1 VKEFQGGKASG
12 LRGYNRGMD
21 NKAIARILR
30 ETAQLLEIDGAI
42 IGRYR
47 TYEKAAELIESLHQP
62 VEQLVR
68 TPEKLLEL
76 PGIGQGMVEHLTEI
90 AKTGDYT
97 LRKKLLKKYPATLLH
112 MLNLQSLGP
121 KKVGFLWSHFKAAT
135 VADVEKL
142 AKEGKLR
149 DLAGFGEKSEQNILK
164 AVEVFKKVTGRFL
177 VSTVEDAAIKIAA
190 HIKKAGKMVESVTP
204 AGSLRRGK
212 ETIGDLDLLVTMGEN
227 GSGAWRVTSGEK
239 NNTEG
244 TEDGTRRAR
253 SSEKSSAKKVAMDAR
268 SRMKG
273 NPAGKK
279 SSVGTE
285 ERPASESG
293 PYDGRNR
300 QEAIDEVAKHILTYP
315 EIDQVLAHGENK
327 VSFTLSNGLQ
337 VDVRLLEKEH
347 FGAALLYF
355 TGSKEHNVRLRG
367 RANDM
372 GWTLNEYEMAT
383 LEEESDEKKDAG
395 LKAVATKKKTTESTE
410 SRTQRAQSSKG
421 KRVAGRTEEEIYE
434 KLKLEFVPPELRE
447 NAGEIEAAEK
457 HTLPKLVELRDIK
470 GDLQMHSTASDGKN
484 TVEEMAEAAK
494 KLGHEYIAMT
504 DHSKAVTV
512 ANGLDEKRM
521 AAHIKN
527 LRAIDKKGLGIRVLA
542 GSEVDILKDGKLDYS
557 EEILAQLDVV
567 VCSIHSYF
575 NLERAEMT
583 ERMLAAIENP
593 YTQIIGHPT
602 GRLLLKR
609 DPLDY
614 DVEKILDACAKHGV
628 AMECNSYPDRLDL
641 KDVYLRMCKE
651 KGVRVVISTDS
662 HNTGNLRFIRYGVT
676 MARRGWL
683 EKKDVINTRPVGE
696 FLGELRGK
704 NKAVARGE

>member
-1 VKEFQGGKASG
+1 
-12 LRGYNRGMD
+12 MD
-21 NKAIARILR
+21 NKQIARILR
-30 ETAQLLEIDGAI
+30 ETAELLEIDGAI

-47 TYEKAAELIESLHQP
+47 SYEKAAELIESLHQP
-62 VEQLVR
+62 VEQLVT

-90 AKTGDYT
+90 VKTGDYA
-97 LRKKLLKKYPATLLH
+97 LRKKLLKKYPATLLD

-121 KKVGFLWSHFKAAT
+121 KKVAFLWKHFKAAT
-135 VADVEKL
+135 VEDVEKL

-177 VSTVEDAAIKIAA
+177 ISTVEDAATKIAA

-212 ETIGDLDLLVTMGEN
+212 ETIGDLDLLVTMAKD
-227 GSGAWRVTSGEK
+227 SGDWQVASGEK
-239 NNTEG
+239 EKDAGLKAGATKRNNTEDAESG
-244 TEDGTRRAR
+244 TQRAR
-253 SSEKSSAKKVAMDAR
+253 SSEKSSAKKVAIDAK
-268 SRMKG
+268 SRLK
-273 NPAGKK
+273 AGAPSEGKDTK
-279 SSVGTE
+279 ST
-285 ERPASESG
+285 
-293 PYDGRNR
+293 DRNAGATR
-300 QEAIDEVAKHILTYP
+300 QDVIDEVAKHILNYP
-315 EIDQVLAHGENK
+315 EIDQTLAHGENK

-337 VDVRLLEKEH
+337 VDVRLLEKEN

-372 GWTLNEYEMAT
+372 GWTLNEYEMAE
-383 LEEESDEKKDAG
+383 LGEESDEWRVASGEKKNAGVKAGTGKKNNAEDAEAG
-395 LKAVATKKKTTESTE
+395 A
-410 SRTQRAQSSKG
+410 QRAQRATG
-421 KRVAGRTEEEIYE
+421 KRVAGRTEEEIYD
-434 KLKLEFVPPELRE
+434 KLKLEYVPPELRE

-457 HTLPKLVELRDIK
+457 HALPKLVELRDIK

-512 ANGLDEKRM
+512 ANGLDEKRA

-527 LRAIDKKGLGIRVLA
+527 LRALDKKGLGIRILA
-542 GSEVDILKDGKLDYS
+542 GAEVDILKDGKLDYS

-614 DVEKILDACAKHGV
+614 DVEKVLDACAKHGV

-641 KDVYLRMCKE
+641 KEVYLRMCKE
-651 KGVRVVISTDS
+651 KGVKVVISTDS
-662 HNTGNLRFIRYGVT
+662 HNTGNLSFIRYGVT

-683 EKKDVINTRPVGE
+683 EKKDVINTRPVAE
-696 FLGELRGK
+696 FLRELRGK
-704 NKAVARGE
+704 KGKGKEVASGE